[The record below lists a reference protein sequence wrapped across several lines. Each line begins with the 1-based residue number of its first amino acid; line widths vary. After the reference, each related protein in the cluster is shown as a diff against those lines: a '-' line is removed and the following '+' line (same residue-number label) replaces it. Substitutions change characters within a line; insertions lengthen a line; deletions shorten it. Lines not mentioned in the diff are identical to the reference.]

1 MLAPSP
7 APSSTSSHGRGS
19 PIGGGRRGPH
29 RARRC
34 HCDQQPRRR
43 AAPVGTPERPFR
55 SVPTSVETNRACLGA
70 PDELDDGVAEWSP
83 DPALERGHRAAA
95 AVSELAFDEGSFARG
110 QAAVGGAWMV
120 GGAPPAGAKSETA
133 QPADDCVIGA
143 LQERGED
150 GGVKAEQLV
159 FVFGP
164 ARAGGRGL
172 SLAGRCKPEP
182 APAAADTL
190 GRSAQQPGG
199 VIDRAQREDAAQ
211 AGVVLGRP
219 PAPVGGEAEPSGACR
234 DRRGRPLRQLRGHLV
249 AAEAAGVSVAD
260 DRVL

>member
-1 MLAPSP
+1 MAEDLQSRAAVEGHS
-7 APSSTSSHGRGS
+7 AQDDATVISSR
-19 PIGGGRRGPH
+19 
-29 RARRC
+29 
-34 HCDQQPRRR
+34 DRR
-43 AAPVGTPERPFR
+43 AAPVGTR
-55 SVPTSVETNRACLGA
+55 SAHVGPAPTSVEPNRACLGA

-150 GGVKAEQLV
+150 GGIDGGVKVEQLV

-164 ARAGGRGL
+164 ARAGARDL
-172 SLAGRCKPEP
+172 SLAGRCKPEL
-182 APAAADTL
+182 ARTAADTL
-190 GRSAQQPGG
+190 GRSDQLLPKQAHMTASAASRTDIGSCRSSLPAPGRTSS
-199 VIDRAQREDAAQ
+199 DCRPRAI
-211 AGVVLGRP
+211 GRP
-219 PAPVGGEAEPSGACR
+219 G
-234 DRRGRPLRQLRGHLV
+234 RRGRASR
-249 AAEAAGVSVAD
+249 
-260 DRVL
+260 